1 MKGFY
6 NEMSVN
12 EVLDN
17 VNLIGIAGVAGS
29 GKDTFAEI
37 IKHPWFE
44 GHVDEKLNEEF
55 DYLDM

>member
-12 EVLDN
+12 EVLN
-17 VNLIGIAGVAGS
+17 NLNLIGIAGVAGR

-37 IKHPWFE
+37 IKKVF
-44 GHVDEKLNEEF
+44 
-55 DYLDM
+55 